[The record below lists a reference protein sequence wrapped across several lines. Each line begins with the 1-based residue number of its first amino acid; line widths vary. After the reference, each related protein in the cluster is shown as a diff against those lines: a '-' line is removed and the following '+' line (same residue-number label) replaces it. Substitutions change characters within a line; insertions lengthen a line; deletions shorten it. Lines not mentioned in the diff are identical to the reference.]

1 MSKSKRAIT
10 QSPFAERVLA
20 ALMPMGP
27 VETRIIFGRHGIYLD
42 DIMFGW
48 LLTDDEL
55 WFRADDLNRDLYR
68 SAGARIF
75 TYKRQARTIEVSY
88 YAVPDA
94 IWFDRDELIS
104 WAESALAA
112 AKRLRAKKR

>member
-1 MSKSKRAIT
+1 LSRRKQATS

-20 ALMPMGP
+20 ALTPMGP
-27 VETRIIFGRHGIYLD
+27 VESRIVFGRHGIYLD

-55 WFRADDLNRDLYR
+55 WFRADDLNHDLFR

-75 TYKRQARTIEVSY
+75 TYKRQARIIEVSY
-88 YAVPDA
+88 YAVPEE
-94 IWFDRDELIS
+94 IWADRDELIA